1 MDNDLHELEAELTR
15 LHPIA
20 PSEMVKARIERDLG
34 MRRSNSWVWAAF
46 PLAAAVALAV
56 FLKDRAVETPMA
68 PAVATAR
75 ATPTFKPVSAK
86 NMLYEHRDDGL
97 VTLADGTTARRYRNS
112 YVDTITWKDPRTQAS
127 LRWSVPRTEDRV
139 VPVTFQ

>member
-15 LHPIA
+15 LRPIA
-20 PSEMVKARIERDLG
+20 PSEMVKARVARDLG
-34 MRRSNSWVWAAF
+34 TRRSNLWAWAAF

-56 FLKDRAVETPMA
+56 FLKDRAVETPAA
-68 PAVATAR
+68 PVVATAK